1 LQRSFQ
7 PRKGEKLMLE
17 NLKVTDKPLKR
28 FGEIMAHRTQDYLME
43 NKKIDSERIFLVKT
57 DALSP
62 AKIDKALN
70 SSIRL
75 AIK

>member
-1 LQRSFQ
+1 
-7 PRKGEKLMLE
+7 MLE
-17 NLKVTDKPLKR
+17 NLKVTDKALKR
-28 FGEIMAHRTQDYLME
+28 FGEIMAQRTQDYLME